1 VQSNSMAPGYKARQL
16 AAEHQLPLV
25 PVHHMEAHALV
36 RPALPPAPAR
46 PRKRVGRQP
55 GARLPCWQRRCA
67 RARGAAGAAHGLGRR
82 RSPYCACWRATG
94 APRAQVARM
103 GGARV
108 PFPFLCLLVS
118 GGHNLLAVAEGVGR
132 YELLGATLDDAVGA
146 HAARK
151 GERRTR
157 AVADIADWRSGP
169 TRH

>member
-1 VQSNSMAPGYKARQL
+1 
-16 AAEHQLPLV
+16 
-25 PVHHMEAHALV
+25 
-36 RPALPPAPAR
+36 
-46 PRKRVGRQP
+46 
-55 GARLPCWQRRCA
+55 
-67 RARGAAGAAHGLGRR
+67 
-82 RSPYCACWRATG
+82 
-94 APRAQVARM
+94 M

-169 TRH
+169 H